1 MTDEQ
6 IDQLR
11 EELQRRYKE
20 GTAEDGRR
28 FRRKVLPDFREYKG
42 VRLQK
47 IGVVLTAEEIEGREI
62 SDIAEELA
70 RRAVEFEHGLIV
82 GLGSVGVVRFFL
94 HHHELPE
101 VFLKVPRHHQDI
113 ADEEDRGA
121 IKFRHV
127 FAVGEAA

>member
-1 MTDEQ
+1 VDH
-6 IDQLR
+6 LR

-20 GTAEDGRR
+20 ATAEDSRR
-28 FRRKVLPDFREYKG
+28 FRRRVLPDFREYDG

-62 SDIAEELA
+62 DDIADELV
-70 RRAVEFEHGLIV
+70 RRAVEFEHGMIV
-82 GLGSVGVVRFFL
+82 GWGSVGVVRFFL
-94 HHHELPE
+94 HHHELPT
-101 VFLKVPRHHQDI
+101 VFLKVLPDHQEA

-127 FAVGEAA
+127 FAVGEAT